1 MARIGEFTEMLG
13 GDGNVHGEVE
23 CGYKT
28 FVVDG
33 QTYLQ
38 LDTYGSEER
47 KIQGKVSQS
56 IQLDVTS
63 AAYLMGVLRRTF
75 PQIQ

>member
-1 MARIGEFTEMLG
+1 MARIGVFTEMAG

-23 CGYKT
+23 CGYKI
-28 FVVDG
+28 FVAHG

-47 KIQGKVSQS
+47 KLQGKVSQS